1 MDIVARARDAGIHT
15 EYYDANGNQRRAE
28 DSVLRV
34 VLAAVSQQI
43 QLERHAPI
51 AHEGKV
57 AFQGDFNRAWL
68 LTCQLYSL
76 RSDRNWGIG
85 DFSGLIDLILLSRT
99 WGCAGVGLNP
109 LHALFDDRPADCSPY
124 APNSRLFLN
133 TLYIDWTNVPELP
146 RGWID
151 ARAGELARAQQSELV
166 DYDTVA
172 LLKRAAAREAF
183 QVFKEHAGA
192 DRRENFETFL
202 RRRGHSLRYFACF
215 EVMRKKLSSA
225 WWDWPEQ
232 WRRPSDSMIDA
243 LRSGEYADEMS
254 FVEFTQWIAD
264 QQLAACAE
272 TAKRVGMKIG
282 LYLDVAVGVQAGGF
296 DAWYEQTAIS
306 RSLSVGAPPDALNTA
321 GQDWGLSGFS
331 GPGLRARSFEPLRDI
346 LESAMRYSGAI
357 RLDHVMGLRRIFLIP
372 QGVSARDGVYIDMPF
387 DEMAGVIADESQRFG
402 CIVIGEDL
410 GTVPEGLRD
419 QLKSRGILSYT
430 VMMFE
435 RNGEGFIDPAHFR
448 SNSLV
453 TFNTHDLATFKGWH
467 TGWDIATKQKLGIDP
482 GESVRDRRAA
492 REALCRR
499 LGRDGQTDVD
509 FLSVVIELARSP
521 SRLLAVGIEDLLG
534 LEEQPNIPGT
544 IDEHPNWRRKLPV
557 GVESFADRID
567 IERLASAMA
576 SRS

>member
-1 MDIVARARDAGIHT
+1 MDIVARAREAGIQT
-15 EYYDANGNQRRAE
+15 EYFDANGDRRHAGA
-28 DSVLRV
+28 SVLRI
-34 VLAAVSQQI
+34 VLDALSHQNPAKN
-43 QLERHAPI
+43 API

-57 AFQGDFNRAWL
+57 AFQGDFDRVWL

-85 DFSGLIDLILLSRT
+85 DFSDLIDLIALSGL

-109 LHALFDDRPADCSPY
+109 LHALFDDRPTECSPY

-151 ARAGELARAQQSELV
+151 ARAGELARAKQSEFV
-166 DYDTVA
+166 DYETVA

-183 QVFKEHAGA
+183 QVFKKQADAG
-192 DRRENFETFL
+192 RHESFEMF
-202 RRRGHSLRYFACF
+202 RQRQSRSLSYFACF

-225 WWDWPEQ
+225 WWNWPDQ
-232 WRRPSDSMIDA
+232 WQRPSESMVES

-264 QQLAACAE
+264 LQLSSCAE
-272 TAKRVGMKIG
+272 AAQRAGMKIG

-306 RSLSVGAPPDALNTA
+306 RSLSVGAPPDVLNTA

-331 GPGLRARSFEPLRDI
+331 APGLRARSFEPLRDI
-346 LESAMRYSGAI
+346 LDSAMRYAGAI
-357 RLDHVMGLRRIFLIP
+357 RLDHAMGLRRIFLIP
-372 QGVSARDGVYIDMPF
+372 HGVSARDGVYIDMPF
-387 DEMAGVIADESQRFG
+387 DEMAGVVADASQKFR

-410 GTVPEGLRD
+410 GTVPDGFRD

-453 TFNTHDLATFKGWH
+453 TFNTHDLATFKGWN

-482 GESVRDRRAA
+482 GESPGDRRSASD
-492 REALCRR
+492 ALCRR
-499 LGRDGQTDVD
+499 IGRDDQTEVD
-509 FLSVVIELARSP
+509 FLTVVAELAKSP
-521 SRLLAVGIEDLLG
+521 SRLLAVGIEDLLV
-534 LEEQPNIPGT
+534 LEEQANIPGT

-557 GVESFADRID
+557 GIELFAEKID
-567 IERLASAMA
+567 ARRLISAMTG
-576 SRS
+576 RG

>member
-1 MDIVARARDAGIHT
+1 MDVFATARAAGIHT
-15 EYYDANGNQRRAE
+15 EYLDANGNHRPA
-28 DSVLRV
+28 DVSVLQA
-34 VLAAVSQQI
+34 VLVALSQQI
-43 QLERHAPI
+43 SAENHTPI

-57 AFQGDFNRAWL
+57 AFQGDFGRLWL

-85 DFSGLIDLILLSRT
+85 DFSDLRDLIALSRR

-109 LHALFDDRPADCSPY
+109 LHILFDDRPTECSPY

-133 TLYIDWTNVPELP
+133 TLYIDWSNVPELP
-146 RGWID
+146 KGWID
-151 ARAGELARAQQSELV
+151 ARADELARAKQSELV
-166 DYDTVA
+166 DYETVA

-183 QVFKEHAGA
+183 RMFNAEPDAH
-192 DRRENFETFL
+192 RRESFATFC
-202 RRRGHSLRYFACF
+202 RRRGRSLRYFSCF
-215 EVMRKKLSSA
+215 EVLRKQFSSV

-232 WRRPSDSMIDA
+232 WQRPSGNLIYT
-243 LRSGEYADEMS
+243 LRSGEYADEIH

-264 QQLAACAE
+264 QQLSECADAA
-272 TAKRVGMKIG
+272 RRSGMKIG

-296 DAWYEQTAIS
+296 DSWYEQAAIS

-331 GPGLRARSFEPLRDI
+331 GPGLRLRSFEPLRDI
-346 LESAMRYSGAI
+346 LENGMRYSGAI

-372 QGVSARDGVYIDMPF
+372 HGVSARDGVYIDMPF
-387 DEMAGVIADESQRFG
+387 EEMAGVIAEASHQFR

-410 GTVPEGLRD
+410 GTVPDGLRD

-435 RNGEGFIDPAHFR
+435 RNDGGFIAPADFR

-482 GESVRDRRAA
+482 GESADDRRAA
-492 REALCRR
+492 KDALRR
-499 LGRDGQTDVD
+499 RVGLDGSMEVD
-509 FLSVVIELARSP
+509 FLTVMAELAKSP
-521 SRLLAVGIEDLLG
+521 SRLLAIGIEDLLG
-534 LEEQPNIPGT
+534 IEEQPNIPGT
-544 IDEHPNWRRKLPV
+544 IGEHPNWRRKLPV
-557 GVESFADRID
+557 GIELFAERID
-567 IERLASAMA
+567 IQRLTSAMTG
-576 SRS
+576 RS

>member
-1 MDIVARARDAGIHT
+1 MDIAACARAAGIHAD
-15 EYYDANGNQRRAE
+15 YYDANGNHRHAD
-28 DSVLRV
+28 DSVLRA
-34 VLAAVSQQI
+34 VLAAVSQQSPV
-43 QLERHAPI
+43 EKYEPI
-51 AHEGKV
+51 AHEGNV
-57 AFQGDFNRAWL
+57 AFQGDFDRVWL

-85 DFSGLIDLILLSRT
+85 DFSDLIALIAHSRT

-109 LHALFDDRPADCSPY
+109 LHALFDDRPTECSPY

-151 ARAGELARAQQSELV
+151 VRAGELARAKQSEFV

-183 QVFKEHAGA
+183 QVFKKRA
-192 DRRENFETFL
+192 DPHRCESFAAFRQRRA
-202 RRRGHSLRYFACF
+202 RSLGYFSCF
-215 EVMRKKLSSA
+215 EVLRKQLSSA
-225 WWDWPEQ
+225 WWDWPDQ
-232 WRRPSDSMIDA
+232 WQRPSESLIDA

-254 FVEFTQWIAD
+254 FVEFTQWVAD
-264 QQLAACAE
+264 QQLSACAE
-272 TAKRVGMKIG
+272 AAKRAGMEIG

-296 DAWYEQTAIS
+296 DAWYEQTAIL

-372 QGVSARDGVYIDMPF
+372 RGVSARDGVYIDMPF
-387 DEMAGVIADESQRFG
+387 DDMTDVIADTSEQFR

-410 GTVPEGLRD
+410 GTVPDGLRA

-435 RNGEGFIDPAHFR
+435 RDGAGFIDPSDFR

-453 TFNTHDLATFKGWH
+453 TFSTHDLATFKGWH
-467 TGWDIATKQKLGIDP
+467 TGWDIAMKQSLGIDP
-482 GESVRDRRAA
+482 GESADDRGAA
-492 REALCRR
+492 RDALCRR
-499 LGRDGQTDVD
+499 VGRDGQMDVD
-509 FLSVVIELARSP
+509 FLTVMAELAKSP

-557 GVESFADRID
+557 SIELLAERID
-567 IERLASAMA
+567 AQRLISAMA
-576 SRS
+576 GRN